1 MKSFISQ
8 NEEIDLYTQVKAGFL
23 LKGTSLNRWCI
34 ENNVLRQNAAQA
46 LKGVWNGDKSKE
58 LRKILIEAAGLNCA
72 EADQ

>member
-23 LKGTSLNRWCI
+23 LQGTSLNRWCI
-34 ENNVLRQNAAQA
+34 EHNVLRQNAAHA

-58 LRKILIEAAGLNCA
+58 LRKIIIEAAGLTCA
-72 EADQ
+72 EVEQ